1 MEAIQALLL
10 ELKFISSVTFKDS
23 TDNKNVSKYMN
34 FKEKDLNPI
43 LFAIA
48 SKSLEGLKALVNK
61 FGKLLRQS
69 LKGTEEKYIFQIKEN

>member
-1 MEAIQALLL
+1 
-10 ELKFISSVTFKDS
+10 
-23 TDNKNVSKYMN
+23 MN

-69 LKGTEEKYIFQIKEN
+69 LKGTEEKYIFQIKENQYEFDSIGLALLVER

>member
-1 MEAIQALLL
+1 
-10 ELKFISSVTFKDS
+10 
-23 TDNKNVSKYMN
+23 MN